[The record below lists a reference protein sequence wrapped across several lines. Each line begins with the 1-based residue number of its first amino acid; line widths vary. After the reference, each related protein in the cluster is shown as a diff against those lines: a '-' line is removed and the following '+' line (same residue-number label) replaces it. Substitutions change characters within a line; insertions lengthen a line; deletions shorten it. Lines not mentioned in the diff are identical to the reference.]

1 MGLNIFAIS
10 EFFNIE
16 VWSCPLTISSS
27 FSLYLAQSLEYIKH
41 YTNIFK
47 LLKILNEKTKINK
60 H

>member
-1 MGLNIFAIS
+1 M
-10 EFFNIE
+10 
-16 VWSCPLTISSS
+16 
-27 FSLYLAQSLEYIKH
+27 YLAQSLEYIKH